1 MIQLAHRNASGA
13 RRADK
18 GRLYTRSRS
27 GFCLSSAASA
37 TGAAEYISTDALVTT
52 PTSAL
57 QLGKGSRNSNPMR
70 AAKMTPN
77 TGTLVRESVRSNAV
91 GTKPFRLRA
100 KLSRA
105 DEVV

>member
-1 MIQLAHRNASGA
+1 MIQLAHTNASGA
-13 RRADK
+13 RKPAQ
-18 GRLYTRSRS
+18 GRLYTRSSS
-27 GFCLSSAASA
+27 GFCLRSAASA

-57 QLGKGSRNSNPMR
+57 QLGNGSRNSKPIR
-70 AAKMTPN
+70 AAKITPT
-77 TGTLVRESVRSNAV
+77 TGPLVRESVRSNAV